1 MRDGTCI
8 YNAFEVSF
16 VFKSHP
22 EEIVVL
28 PALAYFVR
36 VPHGEVEAGKI
47 KYMTVYEDLGPLKA
61 KIIGG

>member
-1 MRDGTCI
+1 VRDGTYI

-22 EEIVVL
+22 EEIVML

-36 VPHGEVEAGKI
+36 VPHGEAEAGKI
-47 KYMTVYEDLGPLKA
+47 RAMTVYEDLAPLKA
-61 KIIGG
+61 KIIGA